1 MELNVSVKY
10 VNSSGDVLVNPDLSD
25 KLITPVVIDGEECYR
40 LDDLSDDD
48 MAARESVIADG
59 EERAARLEDALDA
72 PDAIADLSET
82 VSDNAVDVS
91 GVGDALADLSETVS
105 DNAVDVSALSDAIAE
120 LSQLVSDLANKE
132 A

>member
-40 LDDLSDDD
+40 LDDMSDDD

-82 VSDNAVDVS
+82 VSDNA
-91 GVGDALADLSETVS
+91 GVGDALADLSETMS

-120 LSQLVSDLANKE
+120 LSQLVSDLTSKE

>member
-40 LDDLSDDD
+40 LDDMSDDD

-82 VSDNAVDVS
+82 VSDNA

-120 LSQLVSDLANKE
+120 LSQLVSDLTSKE

>member
-82 VSDNAVDVS
+82 VSDNA

-120 LSQLVSDLANKE
+120 LSQLVSDLTSKE

>member
-82 VSDNAVDVS
+82 VSDNA

-105 DNAVDVSALSDAIAE
+105 DNAGNYEDLSDVIAE

>member
-82 VSDNAVDVS
+82 VSDNA